1 MEEEYQNSLK
11 IYKEEKNKV
20 LNQIKEF
27 NGNFDEKK
35 MLLNNLPFLDEK
47 IEYYT
52 KKIFDGK
59 TIFFL
64 IYIR

>member
-35 MLLNNLPFLDEK
+35 MLLNNLTFLDEK

-59 TIFFL
+59 NIFFFN
-64 IYIR
+64 IY

>member
-35 MLLNNLPFLDEK
+35 MLLNNLTFLDEK

-52 KKIFDGK
+52 KKILDGK
-59 TIFFL
+59 ITIFL

>member
-35 MLLNNLPFLDEK
+35 ILLNNLTFLDEK
-47 IEYYT
+47 IEYYN

-59 TIFFL
+59 IIFFL

>member
-35 MLLNNLPFLDEK
+35 MLLNNLTFLDEK
-47 IEYYT
+47 IDY
-52 KKIFDGK
+52 
-59 TIFFL
+59 IFFN
-64 IYIR
+64 IY

>member
-11 IYKEEKNKV
+11 IYKEEKKKV

-35 MLLNNLPFLDEK
+35 MLLNNLTFLDEK

>member
-1 MEEEYQNSLK
+1 MEEEYQNSLQ

-35 MLLNNLPFLDEK
+35 MLLNNLTFLDEK

-59 TIFFL
+59 IIFFL